1 MSRYKKYSNPYS
13 IDVQRYSIYGVPNR
27 KRRGLQLGDEFV
39 TLVEE
44 MDDEGRGISYKHNK
58 KIIIPRAVPGEKVR
72 VRVVKVVGNEV
83 YVAVAE
89 RLAEP
94 KR

>member
-13 IDVQRYSIYGVPNR
+13 IDIQRYSIYNPPR
-27 KRRGLQLGDEFV
+27 KRRELQVGDEFV

-44 MDDEGRGISYKHNK
+44 MDNEGRGISHKYNK
-58 KIIIPRAVPGEKVR
+58 RIIIPRAVLGERVR
-72 VRVVKVVGNEV
+72 VRVVKVLGDEV
-83 YVAVAE
+83 YVAVSE

-94 KR
+94 RR